1 MRKHI
6 VQKITVILLLV
17 LAAASASRG
26 QSTKIDATRLL
37 KPSGTNSR
45 LLVTNSSG
53 ATAWTDAEN
62 ILSGSTGISITG
74 NTIGL
79 TLGGSAGNIQFNNTT
94 ALGGSANLNWD
105 NSNVELQ
112 IGQPLSGT
120 GRIVI
125 KGSNTNNTT
134 FAFQG
139 FDSGDAERSRITN
152 GGYFQGTG
160 VGRVGFDYG
169 AAFILDARLYQPT
182 AVTSTATSGSSSLVS
197 FAGGF
202 TPPSG
207 NAVVNLVEVVGTI
220 DQSSGATGKTRMMYL
235 AANAISTANLFG
247 LETVGGYN
255 LIGNGTVPEVMPR
268 LGVVGL
274 GTSGSTNALGVYN
287 SSGTPLFFVGDDG
300 QVAIGGATST
310 YTLDVTGNDAIR
322 IPRGTTAQ
330 RPTNNQ
336 GIFRFNTSDSRFE
349 GYNGTSWIQFG
360 ALVSQPASTESV
372 QNTNFTATKFI
383 INLVNST
390 SSAITVTPPASPVI
404 GDRFA
409 ISDATANAATN
420 NITVGFSAASQKL
433 YGVTQNYVLNVNGG
447 FAEFIYVGSTTGWV
461 STK

>member
-1 MRKHI
+1 MRKNI
-6 VQKITVILLLV
+6 VQKITVLLLLV
-17 LAAASASRG
+17 LASVTASRG

-45 LLVTNSSG
+45 LLVTNSGG

-62 ILSGSTGISITG
+62 ILSGATGISITG

-120 GRIVI
+120 GRIII

-134 FAFQG
+134 YSFQG
-139 FDSGDAERSRITN
+139 FDSGDTERSRITN

-160 VGRVGFDYG
+160 ASRIGFDYG
-169 AAFILDARLYQPT
+169 TAFTLDARLHQPT
-182 AVTSTATSGSSSLVS
+182 SVTSAVTSGSSALVS

-202 TPPSG
+202 TPPGG

-220 DQSSGATGKTRMMYL
+220 DQSAGATGKTRMMYL
-235 AANAISTANLFG
+235 AANAVSTANMFG

-274 GTSGSTNALGVYN
+274 GTTGSTNALGVYN
-287 SSGTPLFFVGDDG
+287 SSGTPLFFVGDDA
-300 QVAIGGATST
+300 QVAIGGATSS
-310 YTLDVTGNDAIR
+310 YTLDITGNDAIR

-330 RPTNNQ
+330 RPTTNS
-336 GIFRFNTSDSRFE
+336 GIFRFNTTDTRFE
-349 GYNGTSWIQFG
+349 GYDGTSWIQFG
-360 ALVSQPASTESV
+360 ALVSHPASSESI
-372 QNTNFTATKFI
+372 QNTNFTAVKFR
-383 INLVNST
+383 INLVDC
-390 SSAITVTPPASPVI
+390 SSGAITVTPPSSPVI
-404 GDRFA
+404 GERFA
-409 ISDATANAATN
+409 ISDAKANAATN

-447 FAEFIYVGSTTGWV
+447 YVEFIYVGATTGWIA
-461 STK
+461 TK